1 MRLNLS
7 LFALLSLFATNA
19 DSLEVNECPI
29 AAFLP
34 FSGRQENRFE
44 NILDYSGQYNLF
56 SPQSVSRLS
65 YSYAAAMMVAIE
77 HFNNKNTSIVP
88 ELDDLHHCPVQLSP
102 VLVDSQADGKVS
114 VRQLWDLTASESTK
128 PCAILGPLNEQA
140 NFDLTAAANA
150 FDVPMVT
157 YFVENELLVSKKGT
171 LGVTLSLRAR
181 SKAMAAYLDDR
192 GFLSIWHTATRQG
205 SSLAQG
211 IIDQK
216 TENLEVQV
224 FRDNFGEDI
233 TEKLELMKST
243 GYRTIFLSVWEPAAL
258 PGYASKLDQLG
269 MLESEFVYFLAAD
282 LVPTDSLES
291 LYGEQIPGSSLDKLL
306 SGALVFDV
314 LDGYRQPNVSDA
326 FYDTLMNQSDE
337 WFEDLNDAVPSTTFY
352 RSTPEFF
359 RQSPPA
365 NFASFMFDAVMTIGF
380 GACNIAT
387 ATNSSVLSTSRE
399 RKLQLQT
406 QDDFAAKGEL
416 LRQMKSISFH
426 GASGIVDFGLEE
438 EGDIRN
444 AEDLTIGLYNIIPNE
459 LNQNTSKRS
468 YATVL
473 VGNYTEAQ
481 GWMELRKITYRDGSE
496 LVPIVFRQVLDENHI
511 SPGVRALGLVLMG
524 IAIILPII
532 CLILLRKLDKDQ
544 VVLRAQP
551 FFLRVLCVG
560 AILMSGSIFTL
571 SWDEGANISDWY
583 LDLFCMLTPWF
594 FFLGQILTFCALF
607 TKLWRVD
614 KVLQF
619 RRTAVTILNVMKP
632 TLVLLFL
639 TLAILVAWTIVD
651 PYKWERRDVSEI
663 PYETFGEC
671 TNEHFWAFFGP
682 LVGLLFFA
690 EALTF
695 YFAWKTADVPE
706 DFRDSA
712 AVSYASF
719 AQLQS
724 FAVGI
729 PMLAVL
735 GTASVD
741 ATYFGRVFLI
751 WIFAVSSVAVVVGPK
766 LTKAI
771 KLRRQ
776 PELRAPRKRVS
787 VTGLYTPGLNTTD
800 LGDSRQSNFSLAAVS
815 SNTSNVPNV
824 SNMSNGSTASS
835 EKQYKIER
843 LDQDHSDSLD
853 EIIKESD
860 DDFSDDSMSRG
871 ARNDQIL
878 KFAKLYRQSSM
889 KDIT

>member
-1 MRLNLS
+1 MMKVN
-7 LFALLSLFATNA
+7 
-19 DSLEVNECPI
+19 SLEINECPI

-34 FSGRQENRFE
+34 FSGRYGSGASINLFDNLQRLFARQQNQFE
-44 NILDYSGQYNLF
+44 NNVDYPGQYNVF

-65 YSYAAAMMVAIE
+65 YNYAATMMMAIE

-88 ELDDLHHCPVQLSP
+88 ELENLNDCPVQLSP
-102 VLVDSQADGKVS
+102 VLVDSQADGKES
-114 VRQLWDLTASESTK
+114 VRQLWDLTASELTT
-128 PCAILGPLNEQA
+128 PCAILGPLDEQA
-140 NFDLTAAANA
+140 NFDLIAAANA
-150 FDVPMVT
+150 FDVPMVS
-157 YFVENELLVSKKGT
+157 YFVENELLVAKKGT
-171 LGVTLSLRAR
+171 LGMTLSLRAR
-181 SKAMAAYLDDR
+181 AKAMASYLEDR
-192 GFLSIWHTATRQG
+192 EFLSIWHTATRQG
-205 SSLAQG
+205 SSLAQR
-211 IIDQK
+211 ILEQK
-216 TENLEVQV
+216 TEKLEVKA

-233 TEKLELMKST
+233 TEKLERMKSS
-243 GYRTIFLSVWEPAAL
+243 GFRTIFLSVWETAAL
-258 PGYASKLDQLG
+258 PGYASKLDELG
-269 MLESEFVYFLAAD
+269 MLESEYVYFLAPD
-282 LVPTDSLES
+282 LVPTDTLET
-291 LYGEQIPGSSLDKLL
+291 LYGEQIPGSPLDKLL

-314 LDGYRQPNVSDA
+314 LDGYRQPNISDVFSEA
-326 FYDTLMNQSDE
+326 YFGQSDE
-337 WFEDLNDAVPSTTFY
+337 WFDDLNDAVPSTTFY

-365 NFASFMFDAVMTIGF
+365 NFASFMYDSVMTIGF

-387 ATNSSVLSTSRE
+387 ADNSSSLASPQE
-399 RKLQLQT
+399 RMLQLQT

-416 LRQMKSISFH
+416 LRQMKSISFN
-426 GASGIVDFGLEE
+426 GASGYVDFGLEE
-438 EGDIRN
+438 EGDVRN
-444 AEDLTIGLYNIIPNE
+444 GEELMVGLYNVIPNE
-459 LNQNTSKRS
+459 LNQNTSMRS
-468 YATVL
+468 FTTVL
-473 VGNYTEAQ
+473 VGSYTEAQ
-481 GWMELRKITYRDGSE
+481 GWTELRNITYRDGSALFPTAVRE
-496 LVPIVFRQVLDENHI
+496 VLDENHI
-511 SPGVRALGLVLMG
+511 SPGVRALGLALMG
-524 IAIILPII
+524 IAIILPVV

-571 SWDEGANISDWY
+571 SWDEGANVSDGY
-583 LDLFCMLTPWF
+583 LDLLCILTPWF

-639 TLAILVAWTIVD
+639 TLSILVTWTIVD
-651 PYKWERRDVSEI
+651 PYKWERREVSDI

-766 LTKAI
+766 LAKAI
-771 KLRRQ
+771 KLRRN

-787 VTGLYTPGLNTTD
+787 VTGLYTPGATIRETNHSVSAAA
-800 LGDSRQSNFSLAAVS
+800 GSYGWQQASAGSNL
-815 SNTSNVPNV
+815 SNASIV
-824 SNMSNGSTASS
+824 SS
-835 EKQYKIER
+835 EKKYKIES
-843 LDQDHSDSLD
+843 LDQDNSESLD
-853 EIIKESD
+853 EIIKQSD
-860 DDFSDDSMSRG
+860 DDFSDSMSRG

-878 KFAKLYRQSSM
+878 KFAKLYRESSM
-889 KDIT
+889 DRLS